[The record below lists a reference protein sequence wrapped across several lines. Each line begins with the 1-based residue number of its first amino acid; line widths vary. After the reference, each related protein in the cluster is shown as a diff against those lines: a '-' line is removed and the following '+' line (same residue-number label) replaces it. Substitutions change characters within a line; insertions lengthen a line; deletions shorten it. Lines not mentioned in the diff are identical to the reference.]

1 MLKWPWLKTLVA
13 ILVAATIYL
22 IGPPLQIT
30 AQAWQLFSIFILTI
44 AFIMLKC
51 FTMGQT
57 SILALM
63 LVTVTKT
70 LTFPQ
75 AFSGFANPVVWLI
88 VLAFFISRGFIKTG
102 LGLRIAYHIMKLLGK
117 KSLGLGYGIA
127 FTDFLI
133 APVIPSMTARAGGV
147 MFPVVTSLA
156 KAFESEPHNHPRKIG
171 AYLIQT
177 AFQAT
182 NITGAMF
189 LTAMAGNPLIAE
201 LSLKSS
207 VHLSWLL
214 WAKAAVVP
222 GLISLLIAPWLLYR
236 IFPPELEKTPQA
248 KKIASH
254 HLKEM
259 GPLKKSEALMLVAF
273 GLLLVLWI
281 GGTFFHLDATV
292 AALIGIAFLLL
303 SGVLTWEEVIQEKSA
318 WDTLIWF
325 STLVMMAGFL
335 SQLGLIG
342 AFSTKIAASLSGL
355 PFAVAF
361 IATVLIY
368 FYSHYLFASNVAH
381 IGAMF
386 PAFLTVLIAIQTPPL
401 VAALILGFLSNLFGC
416 LTHYGSGPAPILFG
430 AGYVKVNT
438 WWKIGFIMSL
448 VYLFIWVVIGGAWWK
463 LLGLY

>member
-1 MLKWPWLKTLVA
+1 MLNRPWLKTFVA

-22 IGPPLQIT
+22 IGPPLSIT
-30 AQAWQLFSIFILTI
+30 IQAWQLFSIFILTI
-44 AFIMLKC
+44 ACIMLKC

-57 SILALM
+57 SVMALM

-75 AFSGFANPVVWLI
+75 AFSGFSNPVVWLI
-88 VLAFFISRGFIKTG
+88 TLAFFISRGFIKTG
-102 LGLRIAYHIMKLLGK
+102 LGLRIAYHIMRLLGK
-117 KSLGLGYGIA
+117 NSLGLGYGIA

-156 KAFESEPHNHPRKIG
+156 KAFESEPHRHPRKIG

-201 LSLKSS
+201 LCLKSS
-207 VHLSWLL
+207 IHLSWLL
-214 WAKAAVVP
+214 WAKAAIVP
-222 GLISLLIAPWLLYR
+222 GLISLLVAPWLLYC
-236 IFPPELEKTPQA
+236 IFPPELERTPEA
-248 KKIASH
+248 KKIADQ

-259 GPLKKSEALMLVAF
+259 GPLKRSEGLMLIAF
-273 GLLLVLWI
+273 GLLIVLWI
-281 GGTFFHLDATV
+281 GGAFFHLDATV
-292 AALIGIAFLLL
+292 AALIGLAFLLL

-325 STLVMMAGFL
+325 STLVMMATFL
-335 SQLGLIG
+335 SQLGLVG
-342 AFSTKIAASLSGL
+342 AFSASVASTLSGL
-355 PFAVAF
+355 PFVVAF

-430 AGYVKVNT
+430 AGYVKVNA
-438 WWKIGFIMSL
+438 WWKIGFIMSF